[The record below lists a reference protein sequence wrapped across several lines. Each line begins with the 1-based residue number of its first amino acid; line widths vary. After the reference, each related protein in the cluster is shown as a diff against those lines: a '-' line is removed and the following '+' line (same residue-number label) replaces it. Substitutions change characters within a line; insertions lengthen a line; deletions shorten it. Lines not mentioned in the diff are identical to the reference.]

1 MQGVMLREVRKVRED
16 PHILAAKSR
25 KQYLRVSL
33 LELNPCLSPSFITF
47 FIECMMLS
55 LLVLVMYDAVEE

>member
-1 MQGVMLREVRKVRED
+1 MQGVIPCEVRKVRED

-33 LELNPCLSPSFITF
+33 LELNPSLSPSLIIF

-55 LLVLVMYDAVEE
+55 LLVLVMYYAVEE